1 MTTRTAAER
10 REARRIEHREAVA
23 ACPTQEV
30 LGRLG
35 DKWVPLV
42 LTALRGGPRRHGELA
57 RTVAGA
63 RQKVLTQTLRGLERD
78 GLVTRSVT
86 ATMPVRVDYALTP
99 LGRGLLGVVD
109 TVALWADEHVP
120 ALHAARGGYTIASGR
135 NERGAGTETTTRPR

>member
-1 MTTRTAAER
+1 VTTRTAVER
-10 REARRIEHREAVA
+10 QEARRIAHRAAVS

-42 LTALRGGPRRHGELA
+42 LRALRDGPRRHGELA

-78 GLVTRSVT
+78 GLVTRTVT
-86 ATMPVRVDYALTP
+86 AGVPVRVDYALTA
-99 LGRGLLGVVD
+99 LGRSLLGVVD
-109 TVALWADEHVP
+109 TVAQWADQHVP
-120 ALHAARGGYTIASGR
+120 ALHAARRGYDDAT
-135 NERGAGTETTTRPR
+135 ERAIPGAAGAPRAGA